1 MSRIVIVD
9 DHPVFRKGLAA
20 LLRSDGH
27 DVVAEAS
34 DGVEA
39 IALVEQERPDLVLM
53 DLSMPIRD
61 GFEATAQITARHPD
75 TRVVV
80 ITLFDDEAS
89 VVRALQAGA
98 SGYVS
103 KQADPDQINVHPL
116 PAQER
121 ILDGFARL
129 GFRFKGA
136 DLERGHLRGVRQTLP
151 FYQEIEF
158 YPAPQYARAMNQL
171 EVTFVANPASMVM
184 VLELDK
190 RGGLLTEGHDT
201 LGAFTVDY
209 ATAGQVNWEQQL
221 DGWLQQACKRRGLF
235 F

>member
-1 MSRIVIVD
+1 VSRIVIVD

-39 IALVEQERPDLVLM
+39 IAIVDQERPDLVLM
-53 DLSMPIRD
+53 DLAMPIRD
-61 GFEATAQITARHPD
+61 GFEATAHITVRHPE

-103 KQADPDQINVHPL
+103 KQADPDQIT
-116 PAQER
+116 
-121 ILDGFARL
+121 
-129 GFRFKGA
+129 GA
-136 DLERGHLRGVRQTLP
+136 VDAALRGAMWLGAPPALP
-151 FYQEIEF
+151 PGRRIAARSD
-158 YPAPQYARAMNQL
+158 PARARHRGPPQPRADQSNDRRAAVLVDQDGRQL
-171 EVTFVANPASMVM
+171 RQ
-184 VLELDK
+184 
-190 RGGLLTEGHDT
+190 RGD
-201 LGAFTVDY
+201 A
-209 ATAGQVNWEQQL
+209 
-221 DGWLQQACKRRGLF
+221 QARSGRPR
-235 F
+235 

>member
-1 MSRIVIVD
+1 MSRIVVVD

-34 DGVEA
+34 DGQEA
-39 IALVEQERPDLVLM
+39 IALVEQERPELVLM

-61 GFEATAQITARHPD
+61 GFEATAHITARYPD

-103 KQADPDQINVHPL
+103 KQADPDQITGAVDAALRGAMWLGAGVARPPL
-116 PAQER
+116 PAQVADALPGLTPREL
-121 ILDGFARL
+121 II
-129 GFRFKGA
+129 A
-136 DLERGHLRGVRQTLP
+136 DLLSRGLTNPMIAEQLCLSTKTVANYVSAVMLKLGAANRD
-151 FYQEIEF
+151 E
-158 YPAPQYARAMNQL
+158 AARAIRSARSRQ
-171 EVTFVANPASMVM
+171 S
-184 VLELDK
+184 
-190 RGGLLTEGHDT
+190 G
-201 LGAFTVDY
+201 
-209 ATAGQVNWEQQL
+209 
-221 DGWLQQACKRRGLF
+221 
-235 F
+235 

>member
-1 MSRIVIVD
+1 MSAIVVVD

-34 DGVEA
+34 DGQEA
-39 IALVEQERPDLVLM
+39 IALVQQERPDLVLM

-61 GFEATAQITARHPD
+61 GFEATAHITARYPD

-103 KQADPDQINVHPL
+103 KQADPEQITGAVDAALRGAMWLGAGVARPPFPSQVTAAL
-116 PAQER
+116 PGLTPRELV
-121 ILDGFARL
+121 I
-129 GFRFKGA
+129 A
-136 DLERGHLRGVRQTLP
+136 DLVSRGLTNP
-151 FYQEIEF
+151 MIAE
-158 YPAPQYARAMNQL
+158 QL
-171 EVTFVANPASMVM
+171 CLSIKTVANYVSAVM
-184 VLELDK
+184 LK
-190 RGGLLTEGHDT
+190 
-201 LGAFTVDY
+201 LGAANRDEAARTIR
-209 ATAGQVNWEQQL
+209 AARSRQPG
-221 DGWLQQACKRRGLF
+221 
-235 F
+235 

>member
-34 DGVEA
+34 DGMEA
-39 IALVEQERPDLVLM
+39 VALVEQERPDLILM
-53 DLSMPIRD
+53 DLSMPIHD
-61 GFEATAQITARHPD
+61 GFEATAHITARHPD

-103 KQADPDQINVHPL
+103 KQADPDQITGAVDAALRGAMWLGAGVARPPL
-116 PAQER
+116 PARVAAALPGLTPRELV
-121 ILDGFARL
+121 I
-129 GFRFKGA
+129 A
-136 DLERGHLRGVRQTLP
+136 DLVSRGLTNP
-151 FYQEIEF
+151 MIAE
-158 YPAPQYARAMNQL
+158 QL
-171 EVTFVANPASMVM
+171 CLSTKTVANYVSTVM
-184 VLELDK
+184 LK
-190 RGGLLTEGHDT
+190 
-201 LGAFTVDY
+201 LGAANRDEAARTIRS
-209 ATAGQVNWEQQL
+209 ARSAQ
-221 DGWLQQACKRRGLF
+221 RG
-235 F
+235 